1 MERTLQ
7 IHQGFLESEEIKM
20 KIDIYFSKLKFYDD
34 IEPFSSRLFELKK
47 NILMI
52 LKMTLIND

>member
-1 MERTLQ
+1 MKRTRQ
-7 IHQGFLESEEIKM
+7 IHQGFLENEEIKM

-47 NILMI
+47 IS
-52 LKMTLIND
+52 